1 MSFATFTALVVLKYD
16 NVRIKCKINI
26 SNSKSQGKERLMR
39 VTS

>member
-16 NVRIKCKINI
+16 NVHIKCKI
-26 SNSKSQGKERLMR
+26 SNSKLKVKERLMR